1 MQKFRITFKTPQLR
15 KCFPDSSDLLKI
27 LQKSKAVTMVKHEK
41 TIFEQISMLDLSQ
54 IHDSKQIKG
63 KEFITFV

>member
-1 MQKFRITFKTPQLR
+1 
-15 KCFPDSSDLLKI
+15 
-27 LQKSKAVTMVKHEK
+27 MVKHEK

-63 KEFITFV
+63 KEFITFM